1 MKLDLIIKNDDGITT
16 YKDIEYKKKNNKI
29 LFESKDDKYE
39 FEIDKDVTMKKENSD
54 SSISILFQNK
64 KKSCGLYEIYSVN
77 NTFNLNICTNNIEIN
92 EKSVIIDYELYIED
106 EKTGNFSI
114 EIYIGGK
121 DERL

>member
-29 LFESKDDKYE
+29 LFETKDDKYE

-77 NTFNLNICTNNIEIN
+77 NTFNLNIYTNNIEIN

-106 EKTGNFSI
+106 EKTGNFRI
-114 EIYIGGK
+114 EIYLGGK
-121 DERL
+121 E